1 MINLFLLQSG
11 VTDATLE
18 VAQNIHEYG
27 IAVVI
32 CSLFVVLSAA
42 LMITCFKWF
51 KSIIEQIMSNYS
63 VQLSKLY
70 EVSNRNGEVL
80 VDIAEG
86 LVSETI
92 LRTKTICESL
102 LDTAFLKSKDLVPR
116 VIEENNIQDKEATKK
131 KVMVLISNIFE
142 DVYTKANYFTF
153 KGKPLSHYMDKESWV
168 KLVSEAVYN
177 EIYLKVN
184 SDRTYTNVKMIYD
197 NIELEIFHNIN
208 NIKRR

>member
-1 MINLFLLQSG
+1 MANLFLHATP
-11 VTDATLE
+11 VADATLE

-51 KSIIEQIMSNYS
+51 KSIIEQIMRNYS
-63 VQLSKLY
+63 VQLTKLY
-70 EVSNRNGEVL
+70 EVSNKNGEVL
-80 VDIAEG
+80 VGIAEG

-102 LDTAFLKSKDLVPR
+102 LDTAFLKSKDLVAR

-131 KVMVLISNIFE
+131 KVTVLISNLFE
-142 DVYTKANYFTF
+142 DVYTKSNYFTF
-153 KGKPLSHYMDKESWV
+153 KGKPLSHYMDKESWI
-168 KLVSEAVYN
+168 KQVSETIYA

-184 SDRTYTNVKMIYD
+184 PDRTYTNVKMIYD
-197 NIELEIFHNIN
+197 NIELEVFHNIN
-208 NIKRR
+208 NLKK

>member
-1 MINLFLLQSG
+1 MTNLLLQ
-11 VTDATLE
+11 ATPVAEATME

-42 LMITCFKWF
+42 LMITCFRWF

-70 EVSNRNGEVL
+70 EASNRNGEVL

-92 LRTKTICESL
+92 LKTKTITESL
-102 LDTAFLKSKDLVPR
+102 LDVAFLKSKDLVAR
-116 VIEENNIQDKEATKK
+116 IIDENNIQNKEATKI
-131 KVMVLISNIFE
+131 KVIVIQVIAAKERLKFLTTLLNASRTFLTKILIIFMNLITSFLYIANL
-142 DVYTKANYFTF
+142 YTIFN
-153 KGKPLSHYMDKESWV
+153 G
-168 KLVSEAVYN
+168 N
-177 EIYLKVN
+177 N
-184 SDRTYTNVKMIYD
+184 SFLHT
-197 NIELEIFHNIN
+197 IN
-208 NIKRR
+208 NITIMSCHYNCGS

>member
-1 MINLFLLQSG
+1 MINLFLQSG

>member
-1 MINLFLLQSG
+1 MTDLLLQATA
-11 VTDATLE
+11 VADATME

-42 LMITCFKWF
+42 LMITCFRWF

-70 EVSNRNGEVL
+70 EASNRNGEVL

-92 LRTKTICESL
+92 LKLRL
-102 LDTAFLKSKDLVPR
+102 LLNHF
-116 VIEENNIQDKEATKK
+116 
-131 KVMVLISNIFE
+131 
-142 DVYTKANYFTF
+142 
-153 KGKPLSHYMDKESWV
+153 
-168 KLVSEAVYN
+168 
-177 EIYLKVN
+177 
-184 SDRTYTNVKMIYD
+184 
-197 NIELEIFHNIN
+197 
-208 NIKRR
+208 

>member
-1 MINLFLLQSG
+1 MINLFLFQSG

>member
-1 MINLFLLQSG
+1 MTNLLLQATA
-11 VTDATLE
+11 VADAPME

-42 LMITCFKWF
+42 LMITCFRWF

-70 EVSNRNGEVL
+70 EASNRNGEVL

-92 LRTKTICESL
+92 LKTKTITESL
-102 LDTAFLKSKDLVPR
+102 LDVAFLKSKDLVAR
-116 VIEENNIQDKEATKK
+116 IIDENNIQNKEATKI
-131 KVMVLISNIFE
+131 KVNVLITNIFE
-142 DVYTKANYFTF
+142 DVYTKANYFTY
-153 KGKPLSHYMDKESWV
+153 KGKPLSNYMDKDKWINQV
-168 KLVSEAVYN
+168 ATLVYQEV
-177 EIYLKVN
+177 YLKIN
-184 SDRTYTNVKMIYD
+184 SDRTYTNIKMVYD
-197 NIELEIFHNIN
+197 NIQLEIFHNIN
-208 NIKRR
+208 NQINK

>member
-1 MINLFLLQSG
+1 MTNLFLLQSG

>member
-153 KGKPLSHYMDKESWV
+153 KGKPLSHYMDKETWV

>member
-1 MINLFLLQSG
+1 MISLILQASLAES
-11 VTDATLE
+11 TME

-63 VQLSKLY
+63 VQLTKLY

-116 VIEENNIQDKEATKK
+116 VIEENNIQNKEATKK
-131 KVMVLISNIFE
+131 KVTVLISNIFE

-153 KGKPLSHYMDKESWV
+153 KGKPLSHYMDKDSWISQV
-168 KLVSEAVYN
+168 AEAVYS

-184 SDRTYTNVKMIYD
+184 PDRTYTNIKMIYD

-208 NIKRR
+208 NIKK

>member
-1 MINLFLLQSG
+1 MNSLILQASL
-11 VTDATLE
+11 AESTLE

-63 VQLSKLY
+63 VQLTKLY

-116 VIEENNIQDKEATKK
+116 VIDENNIQDKEATKK
-131 KVMVLISNIFE
+131 KVKVLISNIFE

-153 KGKPLSHYMDKESWV
+153 KGKPLSHYMDRDIWIDR
-168 KLVSEAVYN
+168 VSEAIYA

-184 SDRTYTNVKMIYD
+184 PDRTYTNIKMIYD

-208 NIKRR
+208 NIKK